1 MKTAKAE
8 AEDTPRYYY
17 IYVWENDIPRVITSY
32 GQVFLENLLSSKIF
46 TRNRILKFF
55 LENCKK
61 KKWKNLNKCHEKN
74 FIQKTFIRNIKFF

>member
-32 GQVFLENLLSSKIF
+32 GQVFLENLL
-46 TRNRILKFF
+46 
-55 LENCKK
+55 
-61 KKWKNLNKCHEKN
+61 
-74 FIQKTFIRNIKFF
+74 